1 MFTCI
6 VKILIK
12 KKKKSI
18 NAISNFKPI
27 QRESTSLINA
37 SYSLYPQTLRL
48 KKKKTYRKES
58 WKYYF
63 RDNCYMLEKSD
74 EQVHVIYNAAFV
86 S

>member
-48 KKKKTYRKES
+48 KKKKKLIERKAGNIISEIIAT
-58 WKYYF
+58 
-63 RDNCYMLEKSD
+63 C
-74 EQVHVIYNAAFV
+74 
-86 S
+86 

>member
-6 VKILIK
+6 VKILIKK

-48 KKKKTYRKES
+48 KKKRLIERKAGNIISEIIAT
-58 WKYYF
+58 
-63 RDNCYMLEKSD
+63 C
-74 EQVHVIYNAAFV
+74 
-86 S
+86 